1 MEILSE
7 QELHRL
13 AMNVVGKQLE
23 SDGFEFL
30 GVNSKLGVNPQFV
43 CLKNKKLHFV
53 VVKAVLYPDNPV
65 NYDLVFM
72 ETIKEHALKFKAKTY
87 YAGVGIA
94 NADDYEKPVIRGE
107 NYVVNYDG
115 IQEII

>member
-1 MEILSE
+1 MEMLNE

-13 AMNVVGKQLE
+13 AMNIVGKQLE

-43 CLKNKKLHFV
+43 CLRNKKLHFI

-65 NYDLVFM
+65 KYDLSFM
-72 ETIKEHALKFKAKTY
+72 ETIREHALKFKARTY

-94 NADDYEKPVIRGE
+94 NAEDYEKPVIRGE
-107 NYVVNYDG
+107 KYIINYDG
-115 IQEII
+115 IQEID